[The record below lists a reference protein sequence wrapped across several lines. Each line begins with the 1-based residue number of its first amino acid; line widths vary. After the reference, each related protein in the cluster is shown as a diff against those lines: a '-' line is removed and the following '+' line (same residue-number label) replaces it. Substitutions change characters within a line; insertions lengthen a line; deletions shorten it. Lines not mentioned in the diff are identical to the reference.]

1 MADFTFTWLGR
12 EPLAKLLAEGG
23 DKIVPALAQALYEE
37 GQLAFAESQRLV
49 PRDTGT
55 LAGSGVLKPPDVQ
68 GDHVTVSM
76 GYGGAASDYA
86 LIVHEDPNATHTGG
100 RTFKYLEVPVL
111 ARVPNMEANVSKR
124 IERILGL

>member
-1 MADFTFTWLGR
+1 MPWSIKWLDR
-12 EPLAKLLAEGG
+12 EPLARMLAEAG
-23 DKIVPALAQALYEE
+23 DEIVPALAQALYEE

-55 LAGSGVLKPPDVQ
+55 LAGSGTLEPPDTT
-68 GDHVTVSM
+68 GTAVTVRL

-111 ARVPNMEANVSKR
+111 ARVPKLEQNVAAR
-124 IERILGL
+124 INRILGR